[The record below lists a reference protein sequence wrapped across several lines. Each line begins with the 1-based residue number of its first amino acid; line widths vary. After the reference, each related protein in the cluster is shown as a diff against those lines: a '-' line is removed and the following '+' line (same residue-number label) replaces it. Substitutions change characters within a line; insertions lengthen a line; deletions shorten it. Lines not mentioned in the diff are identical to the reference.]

1 MGLRI
6 DTLLDRKRMGV
17 ELTDEELTFF
27 VHSLM
32 DRRLTQAQ
40 VGAFCAFTTWRGMTQ
55 AEMVALTRAMAQSG
69 QTIQWNVGLD
79 SKIVDKHSTGGV
91 GDKVSLILAS
101 IVGNAWL

>member
-17 ELTDEELTFF
+17 ELTNEELRFF

-32 DRRLTQAQ
+32 NKRLTQAQ

-55 AEMVALTRAMAQSG
+55 ENGCTYDGYGTVRS
-69 QTIQWNVGLD
+69 ND
-79 SKIVDKHSTGGV
+79 SMECST
-91 GDKVSLILAS
+91 
-101 IVGNAWL
+101 